1 MRSIQFTPTS
11 LAGANLVDPQITL
24 SHQGDLTFTV
34 SAKGGVGVWTWL
46 DHPAGT
52 VGYFEDASS
61 GILTNGFFLI
71 PGIDRSSKSHG
82 KTIRLRQLIFFL
94 LVKFVQNVARSRAT
108 QPDPADFVVR
118 SVWNNTHI

>member
-52 VGYFEDASS
+52 VGYFEDANS

-71 PGIDRSSKSHG
+71 PGIDRSSKSHDR
-82 KTIRLRQLIFFL
+82 TMRLRQLILSSSQICAERGTFPRDP
-94 LVKFVQNVARSRAT
+94 ARSSGLRCE
-108 QPDPADFVVR
+108 VGVE
-118 SVWNNTHI
+118 